1 MLRSLAASV
10 KLLVTAWGASCALLL
25 GPPARA
31 AWTAGKAVA
40 ELLLPV
46 WKVTTSICV
55 TAPPKKVLS
64 PGQQAGTLP
73 YQSM

>member
-10 KLLVTAWGASCALLL
+10 KLLL

-31 AWTAGKAVA
+31 AWAAGKAVA

-46 WKVTTSICV
+46 WKVNPMS
-55 TAPPKKVLS
+55 
-64 PGQQAGTLP
+64 
-73 YQSM
+73 